1 MTSRSPS
8 DFEDPGAQ
16 PSDELDHS
24 RGRVSRLW
32 RYPVKSMLGEECS
45 HLETDARG
53 VAGDRLFAVRDANGK
68 FGSGKTTRRFC
79 KMDGLFGFRAAY
91 EGDVPRITFPD
102 GRRLLGSDPH
112 VHGALSEAL
121 GQPVTLSREA
131 GISHLDAGPLHLL
144 TTASLA
150 WLTALIPDARIDD
163 RRFRP
168 NLLVDIPGTAGQVE
182 RRWCDKILRVGK
194 DVRLRV
200 LGLCERCVMVNLP
213 QSDLPGDARI
223 LRSLG
228 DGAGPHFGVYAEV
241 VMPGTITCGDDVV
254 VVHGGG

>member
-1 MTSRSPS
+1 
-8 DFEDPGAQ
+8 
-16 PSDELDHS
+16 
-24 RGRVSRLW
+24 
-32 RYPVKSMLGEECS
+32 MLGEERS
-45 HLETDARG
+45 HLEINARG
-53 VAGDRLFAVRDANGK
+53 AVGDRLFAVRDANGK

-79 KMDGLFGFRAAY
+79 KIDGLFGFRATY
-91 EGDVPRITFPD
+91 EGDVPRISFPD
-102 GRRLLGSDPH
+102 GRSLLGSDPH

-150 WLTALIPDARIDD
+150 WLTALLPDARVDD

-168 NLLVDIPGTAGQVE
+168 NVLVDIPGSAAQVE
-182 RRWCDKILRVGK
+182 RLWCGKILHVGK

-200 LGLCERCVMVNLP
+200 LDLCERCVMVNLP
-213 QSDLPGDARI
+213 QSDLPADPRI

-228 DGAGPHFGVYAEV
+228 REGGSCFGVYAEV
-241 VMPGTITCGDDVV
+241 MMPGTTTCGDYVV
-254 VVHGGG
+254 ICD